1 MEDNVKKFFD
11 LAVEINTYGFFDIF
25 VKYSQNENRVLD
37 MLSRSSDVVLPS
49 YLSEKLQLSRVS
61 VTLTLNSLE
70 SKGLIKREL
79 SLSDRR
85 KVNVSITKK
94 GEEVLEVIR
103 EEAYAF
109 IKNLF
114 AIIGV
119 NKCEQLMDIMNDIYT
134 YVKGQ

>member
-94 GEEVLEVIR
+94 GEEVLEIIR

>member
-79 SLSDRR
+79 SSSDRR